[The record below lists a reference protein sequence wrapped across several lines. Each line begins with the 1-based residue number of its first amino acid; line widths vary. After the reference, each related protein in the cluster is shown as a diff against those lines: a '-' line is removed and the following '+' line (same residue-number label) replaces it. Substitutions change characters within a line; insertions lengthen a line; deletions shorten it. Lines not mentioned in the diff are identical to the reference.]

1 MGALVLPACRLLASL
16 SLLHTPELTCHQQRG
31 TFSCLGA
38 EVQGVIHLGVLGFY
52 SVNQPHKLP

>member
-1 MGALVLPACRLLASL
+1 MFGGCSED
-16 SLLHTPELTCHQQRG
+16 H
-31 TFSCLGA
+31 